1 MTRRRGAVCATAV
14 VLTLA
19 GVASTAGPTALTA
32 TAATASSSSIVG
44 LRLGDRGRGVTT
56 VQQRLTSRG
65 YVLTR
70 RRRVRPRTDAFYA
83 ASRRAAGSTRPAS

>member
-14 VLTLA
+14 VLALA
-19 GVASTAGPTALTA
+19 GVASTAGPMALTA

-44 LRLGDRGRGVTT
+44 LRLGDRGSGVTT

-65 YVLTR
+65 YVLP
-70 RRRVRPRTDAFYA
+70 VD
-83 ASRRAAGSTRPAS
+83 G